1 MELLV
6 RDARL
11 TDIDRIIGL
20 MDRADARWSLEQL
33 NDAADVLR
41 QLIYLPNT
49 SLIVCLD
56 GRMIL
61 GASAVVHRPSVVAVG
76 LVGTVDMLVIEP
88 GHELDGVADALLR
101 ELMRQAR
108 NKGCVALEG
117 DVPEEPAEL
126 SRWEAM
132 GFVEAGPRM
141 RIPLVR
147 TPATYGLRSV
157 AAR

>member
-11 TDIDRIIGL
+11 TDIDRITGL
-20 MDRADARWSLEQL
+20 MDRAQARWSLEQL

-61 GASAVVHRPSVVAVG
+61 GASALVLRPSVVSVG
-76 LVGTVDMLVIEP
+76 LVGTVDLMVVEP
-88 GHELDGVADALLR
+88 GHELDGVVDALLR

-117 DVPEEPAEL
+117 QCPEEPAEL

-132 GFVEAGPRM
+132 GFAEAGPRM
-141 RIPLVR
+141 SIPLVR
-147 TPATYGLRSV
+147 TPATSWLRT
-157 AAR
+157 AQ